1 MKKQN
6 DKKTKKEKIGLLKT
20 ARIVVPYIIKT
31 APTLFFISCGI
42 FIFQT
47 AMQSMQI
54 FLLENAFGGA
64 AAFAEGTGHVS
75 SFVFAICAYVCTY
88 VLSQCVSPIANYVD
102 TKFNQVSSNRQR
114 LDMYDKMTRLEP
126 IIFEDTDMLDDIE
139 KANNGID
146 AARNFVS
153 TAKQILLS
161 HIPYIAVVA
170 VYLVRREPLLMVAM
184 LLIFLPTLFQQYMIK
199 RLYRNKEDKS
209 APLRRKRDYYSECL
223 TSPLYYKETRN
234 LGAVKFFVE
243 KYRSASRELIGL
255 DIKTAN
261 KKEFFYTLTTVV
273 SLIGT
278 LSVYYL
284 LFVFLMNGRI
294 SVGEFAAVFTS
305 LGTIEGRL
313 HSLFYGS
320 FGAISEELPN
330 LENYIRFLRLPCE
343 RAPEADVPS
352 FADIELSDVRFAYPN
367 QEGFAVDGVS
377 LKIKPRETVA
387 IVGENGSG
395 KSTLI
400 KLLTGYYVPLEGE
413 VRIGGKS
420 TAEMAFS
427 SVAKHLSAVYQRYPH
442 YAMTL
447 RENLMLGQTE
457 KEPTEEALRSAC
469 AMAGFTPEDPWLP
482 DGFDTMLSR
491 EFEGGVGLSGGQVQR
506 ISIARA
512 FYRDSDIIILD
523 EPTAAIDPIEEAKI
537 YGRFAEL
544 SRDRTSFIVTHRL
557 ASVKVADRIVMMKDG
572 RAVEIGTHEELMSLG
587 GEYRKMFDSQRQWYE
602 DGGES
607 SDTESEV

>member
-1 MKKQN
+1 MKKN
-6 DKKTKKEKIGLLKT
+6 RAEKKDKKEKIGLLKT
-20 ARIVVPYIIKT
+20 ARIVIPYIIGT
-31 APTLFFISCGI
+31 APLLFFISCAV
-42 FIFQT
+42 FISQT

-54 FLLENAFGGA
+54 FLLEDVFGGA
-64 AAFAEGTGHVS
+64 AAFAEGSGHVS
-75 SFVFAICAYVCTY
+75 SFVFAICAYVGTY
-88 VLSQCVSPIANYVD
+88 IFSQCVSPIANYVD
-102 TKFNQVSSNRQR
+102 TKFNQVSSNRQK
-114 LDMYDKMTRLEP
+114 LDMYEKMTRLEP
-126 IIFEDTDMLDDIE
+126 IIFEDTDKLDDIE

-161 HIPYIAVVA
+161 HVPYIAVVA
-170 VYLVRREPLLMVAM
+170 VYLVRREPLLMLAM

-199 RLYRNKEDKS
+199 KLYRDREDKS
-209 APLRRKRDYYSECL
+209 APQRRKRDYYSECL
-223 TSPLYYKETRN
+223 TSPQYYKETRN
-234 LGAVKFFVE
+234 LGAVGFFVE
-243 KYRSASRELIGL
+243 KFRSASRELIRL

-313 HSLFYGS
+313 HNLFYGS
-320 FGAISEELPN
+320 FGAISQELPN
-330 LENYIRFLRLPCE
+330 LENYLRFLRLPCE
-343 RAPEADVPS
+343 RAPEADIPS
-352 FADIELSDVRFAYPN
+352 FAEIELDSIKFAYPN
-367 QEGFAVDGVS
+367 QEGLAVDGVS
-377 LKIKPRETVA
+377 LKIKARETIA

-400 KLLTGYYVPLEGE
+400 KLITGYYVPSEGK
-413 VRIGGKS
+413 VTIGGKS
-420 TAEMAFS
+420 TAEMSFA

-447 RENLMLGQTE
+447 RENLMLGQTG
-457 KEPTEEALRSAC
+457 KEATDEALRLAC
-469 AMAGFTPEDPWLP
+469 SMAGFSPEDEWLS

-491 EFEGGVGLSGGQVQR
+491 EFEGGVGLSGGQIQR
-506 ISIARA
+506 ISSARA

-523 EPTAAIDPIEEAKI
+523 EPTAAIDPIEEARI

-544 SRDRTSFIVTHRL
+544 SRDRTAFIVTHRL
-557 ASVKVADRIVMMKDG
+557 ASVKVADRIIMMKEG
-572 RAVEIGTHEELMSLG
+572 RAIETGTHDELMALG
-587 GEYRKMFDSQRQWYE
+587 GEYKKMYDSQRQWYE
-602 DGGES
+602 DNK
-607 SDTESEV
+607 